1 MQQFT
6 DLSTDGGQTEG
17 HKKRH
22 CRDLFCWDV
31 SWEYSG
37 QINHTVSILL
47 HFNQKLC
54 DVILQNF

>member
-22 CRDLFCWDV
+22 CRDLFCRKKSV
-31 SWEYSG
+31 G
-37 QINHTVSILL
+37 NTRVR
-47 HFNQKLC
+47 
-54 DVILQNF
+54 